1 MHFVARV
8 QPSLDF
14 LTGFST
20 LPTRMPSER
29 KDNKEGK
36 VRAKREGGSN
46 EEAERQ

>member
-14 LTGFST
+14 SLTGIST
-20 LPTRMPSER
+20 LPSAK
-29 KDNKEGK
+29 KDNKGAK